1 MKAPETIL
9 PPAPAFA
16 IHHPSQPTLRAG
28 GFLVG
33 WHKLALLVV
42 LGQLAPAA
50 QAVEVYTFESL
61 TVNNFINGQD
71 HWKDQPG
78 QGQAVVGLDASSNG
92 TKVVRHFKTVVF
104 DESAFITRTNDAGF
118 NFVSFSGTETNAV
131 IQFEANGEHVAMFA
145 LGRDRNGDGLLLS
158 TDGEIGPAFGVYDRN
173 FRIQE
178 ANLGTNYN
186 DGFNE
191 GGGDGNSGNDWYRL
205 QLRLD
210 FTAANGE
217 GTGSLYFMNLTD
229 GDTAFHTVSGLQNQ
243 PLGLSRLHPDA
254 RPARWNAMWLH
265 LFSNGNSV
273 PNADNLVP
281 NLNGIRMTQIVRVGT
296 DVVLTWRGGVG
307 PYQVQRRASL
317 DTGNWENV
325 GDTTTLM
332 TATVAIVGNS
342 GFFRVVQP

>member
-1 MKAPETIL
+1 MHSLFGKATT
-9 PPAPAFA
+9 
-16 IHHPSQPTLRAG
+16 SCQPLQLTARACDS
-28 GFLVG
+28 LATAS
-33 WHKLALLVV
+33 LLMAALLS
-42 LGQLAPAA
+42 LQATRA

-61 TVNNFINGQD
+61 GVNNFIDGQD
-71 HWKDQPG
+71 HWQDQPG
-78 QGQAVVGLDASSNG
+78 QGDAVVALDTSGHG

-104 DESAFITRTNDAGF
+104 DQSAFITRTNDSSF
-118 NFVSFSGTETNAV
+118 DFVSFSGSETNAV

-145 LGRDRNGDGLLLS
+145 LGHDRNGDGLLLS

-178 ANLGTNYN
+178 ANLGTAYD

-210 FTAANGE
+210 FTAASGE

-229 GDTAFHTVSGLQNQ
+229 GDTVFHTVSGLRNQ
-243 PLGLSRLHPDA
+243 PLGLSRLHPEA
-254 RPARWNAMWLH
+254 RPVRWNALWLH
-265 LFSNGNSV
+265 LLSNGNSV
-273 PNADNLVP
+273 PSADNLIP
-281 NLNGIRMTQIVRVGT
+281 NLYGIRITEIVHVGT
-296 DVVLTWRGGVG
+296 DVVLQWRGGVG

-317 DTGNWENV
+317 DAGNWENV
-325 GDTTTLM
+325 GGVTTLT
-332 TATVAIVGNS
+332 TATAAIAGDI